1 METECK
7 SISNQKNESTPS
19 YNWKDVTPE
28 FFDSI
33 KGNIVIIVL
42 WTKYINIFVGDFF
55 SFYTTI
61 L

>member
-1 METECK
+1 METDCK
-7 SISNQKNESTPS
+7 SISNQKNESNPS

-33 KGNIVIIVL
+33 KGNIIIIVSQ
-42 WTKYINIFVGDFF
+42 TIYINIFVG
-55 SFYTTI
+55 SFLFYATI

>member
-1 METECK
+1 METDYK
-7 SISNQKNESTPS
+7 SISNQKNESTPNPS

-33 KGNIVIIVL
+33 KGNIIL
-42 WTKYINIFVGDFF
+42 LLSCRMNISIF
-55 SFYTTI
+55 